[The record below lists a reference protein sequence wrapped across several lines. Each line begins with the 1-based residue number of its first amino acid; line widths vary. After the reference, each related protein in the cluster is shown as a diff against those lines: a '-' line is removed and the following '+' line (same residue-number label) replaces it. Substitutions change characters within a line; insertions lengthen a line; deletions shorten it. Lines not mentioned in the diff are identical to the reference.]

1 MIYNM
6 DFKEFC
12 QQYVT
17 LRNYQQKAKK
27 EIFRWWNVADNIL
40 YQIPTDTSKIRL
52 FTSIIRDINVWGL

>member
-1 MIYNM
+1 MVYNM
-6 DFKEFC
+6 DFKEFY
-12 QQYVT
+12 QQDVI

-27 EIFRWWNVADNIL
+27 EIFRWWNVANNIL